1 MILDGMAG
9 LFNGYKL
16 AIIQGCIIFS
26 EKNLIA
32 FFVLSTGVDS
42 LRYCLVET
50 VFHGNL
56 AKCPLRCLTTSIDSI
71 LPHCLSHAF
80 RPNSPAQ
87 PPLGHAYKPIT
98 HNTHPLSSPSS
109 WIYLPVITLP
119 PHSLCLVY
127 LTITLVVDS
136 VLHTSALHIMNLYSV
151 LLYVLSL
158 LYYAICCSY

>member
-1 MILDGMAG
+1 MILGGMAG

-56 AKCPLRCLTTSIDSI
+56 AKCPLRCLTTSID
-71 LPHCLSHAF
+71 
-80 RPNSPAQ
+80 
-87 PPLGHAYKPIT
+87 
-98 HNTHPLSSPSS
+98 
-109 WIYLPVITLP
+109 
-119 PHSLCLVY
+119 
-127 LTITLVVDS
+127 
-136 VLHTSALHIMNLYSV
+136 
-151 LLYVLSL
+151 
-158 LYYAICCSY
+158 